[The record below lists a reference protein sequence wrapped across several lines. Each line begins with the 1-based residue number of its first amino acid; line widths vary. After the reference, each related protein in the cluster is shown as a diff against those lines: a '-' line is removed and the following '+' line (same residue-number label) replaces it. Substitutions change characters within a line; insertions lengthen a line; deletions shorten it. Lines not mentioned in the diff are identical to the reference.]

1 MTKTGGAPG
10 FAVLRGEAAAYLRR
24 HAQKLEGVRR
34 DVGAVELLRA
44 HAGGPQDVLVAAAGV
59 SAEDVILLAE
69 LQVFRRLHEA
79 AVRRAVRGPDR
90 EC

>member
-10 FAVLRGEAAAYLRR
+10 FPVFRSQAAAHLRR

-34 DVGAVELLRA
+34 DVRAVELLGA

-59 SAEDVILLAE
+59 SAEDVVLL
-69 LQVFRRLHEA
+69 
-79 AVRRAVRGPDR
+79 RGTPGIPR
-90 EC
+90 PSSQLLPPGRPRSRS